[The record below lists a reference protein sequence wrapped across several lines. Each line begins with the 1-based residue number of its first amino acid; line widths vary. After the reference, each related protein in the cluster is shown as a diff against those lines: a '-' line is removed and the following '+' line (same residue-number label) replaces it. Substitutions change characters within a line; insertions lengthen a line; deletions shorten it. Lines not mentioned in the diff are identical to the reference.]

1 MGNLKVII
9 IVLLILPKTVYSQYL
24 SISKTERDSIVYKIV
39 RGNEAI
45 EKVKVLNFQIVKRDS
60 VITMQRQ
67 NFRLC
72 ELSLIDHKTIIS
84 NLNTVI
90 RNKDIIIGKEKKISR
105 KRGFWGVV
113 KGVGVGIV
121 AGYLLSR

>member
-1 MGNLKVII
+1 M
-9 IVLLILPKTVYSQYL
+9 PKTVYSQHL

-45 EKVKVLNFQIVKRDS
+45 EKVKVLNAQIVKRDS

-67 NFRLC
+67 NFELC

-90 RNKDIIIGKEKKISR
+90 RNKDIIISKEKKIGR
-105 KRGFWGVV
+105 KKSFWGVV
-113 KGVGVGIV
+113 KGAGVGIV
-121 AGYLLSR
+121 AGYLLSRQRYLYMESSG

>member
-1 MGNLKVII
+1 M
-9 IVLLILPKTVYSQYL
+9 LLILPKTVYSQYL

-90 RNKDIIIGKEKKISR
+90 RNKDIIIRKEKKIGR
-105 KRGFWGVV
+105 KKSFWGVV
-113 KGVGVGIV
+113 KGIGVGIV
-121 AGYLLSR
+121 AGILITK